1 MYDHTHHGGD
11 HNHDD
16 GDDDEDDHGHG
27 DTDELMIMVTSILVI
42 TRRKIHPN
50 CSYHCSGE
58 DGQQ

>member
-42 TRRKIHPN
+42 ARRKIPPT
-50 CSYHCSGE
+50 CSYHCSCE
-58 DGQQ
+58 DNND